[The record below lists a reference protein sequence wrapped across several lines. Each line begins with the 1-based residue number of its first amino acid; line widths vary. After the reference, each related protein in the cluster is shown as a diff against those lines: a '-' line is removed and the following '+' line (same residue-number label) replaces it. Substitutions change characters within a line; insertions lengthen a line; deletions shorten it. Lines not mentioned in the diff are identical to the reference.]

1 MEKMARE
8 VRRGEEIVA
17 AREQETR
24 EAAPAAASNI
34 AGGESGVSEGGA
46 ASEASVPVS
55 VRAEGSRG

>member
-17 AREQETR
+17 AREQEAR
-24 EAAPAAASNI
+24 EAAPASASNMS
-34 AGGESGVSEGGA
+34 GVESGASEGGA

-55 VRAEGSRG
+55 VTAEGSRG